1 MRTHHCCSFLFLHPT
16 FCNFVEIDGDDVAEL
31 VGVAGWYNVFNDD
44 DEEGFNVYLL
54 VSLLPTAVLTLVSLY
69 LSIIL
74 WRYGTES
81 SMVVH
86 SSICNPWFCPFFG
99 TLAMGISQLFADN
112 LYTIMSNAGLLVFIV
127 TILIVMNEVDKD
139 MIANNDIACFLVQV
153 AQKGDE
159 SRVRASSQPE
169 ERVQE
174 ERTTT
179 NTINSP
185 GFSLEKKQDQNCE
198 TLKSNAD
205 ETINEATLNSSDVE
219 RGVVKREGVIDKI
232 NVKQLGER

>member
-1 MRTHHCCSFLFLHPT
+1 
-16 FCNFVEIDGDDVAEL
+16 
-31 VGVAGWYNVFNDD
+31 
-44 DEEGFNVYLL
+44 
-54 VSLLPTAVLTLVSLY
+54 
-69 LSIIL
+69 
-74 WRYGTES
+74 
-81 SMVVH
+81 MVVH
-86 SSICNPWFCPFFG
+86 SSICNPWFYPFFG

-159 SRVRASSQPE
+159 SRVSVSSQPG

-179 NTINSP
+179 NTVNSP
-185 GFSLEKKQDQNCE
+185 GFSLEKKRDHNCE

-205 ETINEATLNSSDVE
+205 ETINEATMKSSDVE